1 MNANTTETDIETQ
14 PPWDLIA
21 LLVLAFIVLGWMAL
35 AVSYNPSRGAQHTFE
50 SLHSVVL
57 HQYQTL
63 PWRSF
68 LTEMH
73 SRHGR
78 AFYALVSALG
88 LSLEGMRAAGLVMHL
103 TSTLLL
109 LQIALRL
116 GTSWQKA
123 ALLASA
129 FFASPFQ
136 FGPTTR

>member
-21 LLVLAFIVLGWMAL
+21 LLELAFIVLGWMAL

-68 LTEMH
+68 LTRTKRQAPGF
-73 SRHGR
+73 SPGSS
-78 AFYALVSALG
+78 VQ
-88 LSLEGMRAAGLVMHL
+88 AGTACCCSMY
-103 TSTLLL
+103 
-109 LQIALRL
+109 
-116 GTSWQKA
+116 
-123 ALLASA
+123 
-129 FFASPFQ
+129 
-136 FGPTTR
+136 

>member
-73 SRHGR
+73 SRHGPALSGKLRRTVAR
-78 AFYALVSALG
+78 ARSQSGGV
-88 LSLEGMRAAGLVMHL
+88 
-103 TSTLLL
+103 
-109 LQIALRL
+109 
-116 GTSWQKA
+116 
-123 ALLASA
+123 LASA
-129 FFASPFQ
+129 AAAGRLSGCSRASSS
-136 FGPTTR
+136 G